1 MPSNS
6 PQPRA
11 PDGPIA
17 PQSCLEVRRS
27 SSGFGSAHAQRRQ
40 MSALRGRQ
48 GRSLRPQPAKLAS
61 PRLHPSTAL
70 PAGREASR
78 GPSMGPR
85 NQTRWLPHGRPP
97 RQEPVQLLTRTGL
110 DWTDRYPS
118 AVAALANLNVKTAYL
133 DGELCRIAEAGLPS
147 FARTKA
153 GPTDEPTARRLCDQR
168 LRRVESA
175 RTVRIQGMRRYPLAR
190 LAAAP
195 RCSGE
200 PRAFGGAKRRQTGG
214 MVCARR
220 RSPLRLS
227 TRGSRRGRRWSV
239 VFNRPRRA

>member
-1 MPSNS
+1 MPSVVKCPPSEAARAALSGRSRPNS
-6 PQPRA
+6 P
-11 PDGPIA
+11 
-17 PQSCLEVRRS
+17 
-27 SSGFGSAHAQRRQ
+27 
-40 MSALRGRQ
+40 
-48 GRSLRPQPAKLAS
+48 
-61 PRLHPSTAL
+61 L
-70 PAGREASR
+70 PAFTPPQLSQPVEKPPAGPQWVHEIKLDGFRMAARLDNSR
-78 GPSMGPR
+78 
-85 NQTRWLPHGRPP
+85 
-97 RQEPVQLLTRTGL
+97 VQLLTRTGL

-195 RCSGE
+195 RCSGG